1 MDTAKQYWDLDPSD
15 GVVNSGSML
24 SMFQG
29 LYDVGLLL
37 DDRDHVFDLYCDDG
51 RILYCLCRLHIK
63 EWHHKVNLRMFLNC
77 PDEQLDF
84 LREQTTQ
91 HFRNTLAVPLKV
103 LG

>member
-51 RILYCLCRLHIK
+51 RILYCLCRLHLLLVRNWQGSTLFGRNHTEKLEKTWTQRVPSSSI
-63 EWHHKVNLRMFLNC
+63 NL
-77 PDEQLDF
+77 
-84 LREQTTQ
+84 
-91 HFRNTLAVPLKV
+91 
-103 LG
+103 